1 MLVLLSMGRFR
12 VSIMREST
20 SKIRHHLLQLCSKG
34 VPNVA
39 SEVARNLGLSK
50 QAAARHLQALE
61 KEGIVKSSGRGKA
74 KVSTLIPLLT
84 SRWEF
89 KKEGLKEDNVWR
101 ENLAP
106 CFKDFAK
113 NVQDIWDY
121 GITEMLNNAIDH
133 SEGST
138 VTIFLEATAFD
149 STVSIIDDGEG
160 IFHRIQRLL
169 GLYDPREAILE
180 LAKGKLTTD
189 PQHHSGQ
196 GIFFTSRMF
205 DKFSIL
211 SRNLSFIH
219 ERGTEDWLND
229 NIDEE
234 PGTTVILTLENDC
247 IRTTKSVFD
256 EFAPP
261 DEGDYSF
268 SKTIV
273 PVKLAKYEGEKLVS
287 RSQAKRLVARF
298 EKFETVVLDFE
309 GVEDIGQAFA
319 DEIFRVFAKAHPSV
333 KLMFI
338 NVSPAVQAMISRALA
353 VRL

>member
-1 MLVLLSMGRFR
+1 MKL
-12 VSIMREST
+12 REST
-20 SKIRHHLLQLCSKG
+20 AKIRHHLLQLCREEA
-34 VPNVA
+34 PNVA
-39 SEVARNLGLSK
+39 SQAARDLGLSK
-50 QAAARHLQALE
+50 QSAARHLQALE

-74 KVSTLIPLLT
+74 KVFTLLPLLT
-84 SRWEF
+84 FQWEF

-106 CFKDFAK
+106 CFKDFPK

-138 VTIFLEATAFD
+138 VNILFEGTAID
-149 STVSIIDDGEG
+149 STVFITDDGEG

-189 PQHHSGQ
+189 PDHHTGQ

-205 DKFSIL
+205 DEFSVL

-229 NIDEE
+229 DNADDI
-234 PGTTVILTLENDC
+234 PGTTIILTLENDC

-273 PVKLAKYEGEKLVS
+273 PVKLVTHEGEKLVS

-298 EKFETVVLDFE
+298 EKFDTVVLDFE
-309 GVEDIGQAFA
+309 GIEDIGQGFA
-319 DEIFRVFAKAHPSV
+319 DEVFRVFAKAHPSV
-333 KLMFI
+333 KLTSV
-338 NVSPAVQAMISRALA
+338 NVSPDVQTIISRALA